1 MSESVRVV
9 CIGPSVRVCG
19 GISRLIEK
27 LRDVVPKNI
36 QFRVIAT
43 HSAYIGDAKTKRWVR
58 WSQPGLYLLSLARV
72 LTAAIAERRTIF
84 HVHFSQR
91 GSTLRKGII
100 CVLLRALHCRY
111 IVQAHASE
119 DALFHNWVP
128 SFVRRILL
136 WGIGGGRYLI
146 ALTQFW
152 RDYYAVTLNIS
163 ADKLV
168 ILPNPADIPQVIPNR
183 THRERLELLF
193 LGRVGERKGAFDLIH
208 AFAAL
213 PNTVREQCHLTFA
226 GDGETDAAR
235 NLASKLGC
243 SSQTSILGWVRPL
256 ETNRLLVEADVF
268 LLPSR
273 GEGMSMA
280 LLEAMAWGLPVVTTV
295 SGGTDEFLSSYH
307 NCVLVKPGDIHS
319 IAEALHELVV
329 DPKLRLRL
337 GMEARRTAESFS
349 IDQYTVKLA
358 ALYEQLASDP
368 LESNRTQAV
377 FTAKS

>member
-9 CIGPSVRVCG
+9 CIGPSVKVCG
-19 GISRLIEK
+19 GISRLIGK
-27 LRDVVPKNI
+27 LKDVFPKNI

-43 HSAYIGDAKTKRWVR
+43 HSDYIGDAKTKRWVR
-58 WSQPGLYLLSLARV
+58 CFQPGLYLLSVVRV
-72 LTAAIAERRTIF
+72 LTAAIGERRTIF

-100 CVLLRALHCRY
+100 CVMLRVLHCRY

-136 WGIGGGRYLI
+136 WGIGGGRYVI

-152 RDYYAVTLNIS
+152 RDYYAVTLNVS

-168 ILPNPADIPQVIPNR
+168 VLPNPADIPQFIPNR
-183 THRERLELLF
+183 SHRERLELLF

-235 NLASKLGC
+235 DLANKLGC
-243 SSQTSILGWVRPL
+243 SFQTSILGWVRPL

-280 LLEAMAWGLPVVTTV
+280 LLEAMAWGLPVVTTA

-307 NCVLVKPGDIHS
+307 NCVLVRPGDVHD
-319 IAEALHELVV
+319 IAEALHGLVV

-337 GMEARRTAESFS
+337 GIEARRTAERFS

-358 ALYEQLASDP
+358 SLYEQLASDP